1 MPHLFRRH
9 RHANPLPIMY
19 VCLCNAV
26 TERQIRDVVER
37 GARSLDE
44 VQRCLPVATC
54 CGCCEDTAREV
65 ITDRNTVTPAIA

>member
-1 MPHLFRRH
+1 
-9 RHANPLPIMY
+9 MY

-26 TERQIRDVVER
+26 TDRQIREVVEQ

-54 CGCCEDTAREV
+54 CGCCEETARAV
-65 ITDRNTVTPAIA
+65 ITAPPVRAPVAA